1 MSRSTQRLGRILC
14 LAVAL
19 LAWGAAASAQTVVVA
34 DNLQG
39 WGIGPFGTAPT
50 AGFVAGPGT
59 PPLGTGSYATSIT
72 VANSKIIL
80 GRNDY
85 HDQPL
90 GQLTA
95 LSFWTFV
102 DVASTTSNNWYINLY
117 VDRDG
122 NGTYDHR
129 LDYVPPTA
137 SVVKGVWQQWD
148 AFTGTWFDSSNA
160 SSVTLASFLSANPNA
175 RFNAFNNA
183 SAFALR
189 FNMGDTASTYV
200 GFVGNLDAIRVAVT
214 GVSDTTW
221 DFEPPT
227 ADLSITKTN
236 NATSVVAGDPVN
248 YTIVAA
254 NAGPSNVTGATVTDT
269 FPAVLQGCTWA
280 CTPAGGAT
288 CTAGPVAGNLNDVID
303 LPAGGSATYAV
314 ACTLSPA
321 ANGTVANTATI
332 TAPQGVTDPDSADV
346 TVTDSDP
353 VTAISL
359 LEIPTLSP
367 AGLAGLALLL
377 FVGGVAALR
386 KRRV

>member
-1 MSRSTQRLGRILC
+1 MSRNLQSLKKIFC
-14 LAVAL
+14 VAVAL
-19 LAWGAAASAQTVVVA
+19 FAWGAAASAQTVVVA

-50 AGFVAGPGT
+50 AGFVPGPGT
-59 PPLGTGSYATSIT
+59 PPLGTGSYGTSIT
-72 VANSKIIL
+72 VPNSKIIL

-90 GQLTA
+90 SQLTA
-95 LSFWTFV
+95 LSFWTYV
-102 DVASTTSNNWYINLY
+102 DVASTTSNNWYVNLY

-148 AFTGTWFDSSNA
+148 AYAGTWIDSSTNMN
-160 SSVTLASFLSANPNA
+160 VTLASFLSANPNA

-200 GFVGNLDAIRVAVT
+200 GFIGNLDAIRVNAG
-214 GVSDTTW
+214 GVDNTW

-236 NATSVVAGDPVN
+236 NATSVLAGSPVN
-248 YTIVAA
+248 YTIVAT

-269 FPAVLQGCTWA
+269 FPAVLEDCSWA

-288 CTAGPVAGNLNDVID
+288 CTTGPVAGNLNDAVD
-303 LPAGGSATYAV
+303 LPAGSSVTYAV

-321 ANGTVANTATI
+321 ANGTLTNIATI
-332 TAPQGVTDPDSADV
+332 AAPGGVTDPDGADD
-346 TVTDSDP
+346 TMTDSDP

-359 LEIPTLSP
+359 LDIPTLSP

-377 FVGGVAALR
+377 FAGGVVALR
-386 KRRV
+386 KRRA